1 MASHLLIDNPQ
12 PVALT
17 SNKALTGLTKQQQ
30 QQEDWDHVKKKSLRN
45 FCGTIYGRSPSRKNA
60 TDLEGRTTSLQLLL

>member
-1 MASHLLIDNPQ
+1 LIDNPQ

-30 QQEDWDHVKKKSLRN
+30 QQKDWDHIKKKSLRN
-45 FCGTIYGRSPSRKNA
+45 FCGTIYGEKPQSKKLNRPRGSDNLA
-60 TDLEGRTTSLQLLL
+60 TITFMIL